1 MGWSWGAPD
10 GAEAGWEQGAMAAS
24 WSMPGLAPGSLSSSQ
39 QCGAVG
45 VSLGQ
50 PSVRSPQPPHFE
62 VVPKNAARSQTLS
75 VWKEATSSDGARS
88 RHGCVA

>member
-1 MGWSWGAPD
+1 MEQRQAGNRGPRLHPGACQGWR
-10 GAEAGWEQGAMAAS
+10 QGASAPAS
-24 WSMPGLAPGSLSSSQ
+24 SA
-39 QCGAVG
+39 GAVG

-50 PSVRSPQPPHFE
+50 SSVLPPPPPHFE
-62 VVPKNAARSQTLS
+62 VVPENAARSQTLS